1 MYFLMKCE
9 KRAPFQSTLS
19 KEITISEKFSYQYY
33 MLVLSK
39 GESFYKN
46 VVIS

>member
-9 KRAPFQSTLS
+9 KRALFHSALC
-19 KEITISEKFSYQYY
+19 KEVTISEKFPYQYY

-39 GESFYKN
+39 GENFYKN
-46 VVIS
+46 VIS